1 MTEVRYPL
9 ESRASF
15 SCDDPSISAVWQLCR
30 RGLENCMH
38 ETYMDCPY
46 FEQQMY
52 PGDTRVVML
61 IVNALSGDPRMNR
74 YAAGLFDYGRRD
86 DGLVPMN
93 FPCRTDQSSSS
104 YSLCWTMMLNDYVR
118 WQGTDAWLK
127 ARLPGMRHTLHAMC
141 SFLDQ
146 DGLFV
151 DAPGWSFQDWSTAWS
166 FFGTAPDGTRG
177 VSAVNNLLLVYA
189 LALASETEEAAGDRA
204 MASYWRAKKDAL
216 AAAVMKTFWC
226 EPRGLIADT
235 AKKDCFSEHAQCLA
249 LLADILPAERETR
262 VLKGLLD
269 APDLAR
275 TSVYFSHYLFD
286 VLMKYGHADR
296 FLKRLDLWREYVKT
310 GLKTPLEAPGL
321 RARSDCHAWGSHPI
335 YHLLTGVAGIKPDSP
350 GFRSVRLAPQ
360 PGGLKRI
367 HASMPTPQGM
377 ISMDL
382 RFTQTDVEG
391 VVVLPE
397 GLPGTF
403 VWNGRTRLLTAGE
416 NRFPLSD

>member
-1 MTEVRYPL
+1 
-9 ESRASF
+9 
-15 SCDDPSISAVWQLCR
+15 
-30 RGLENCMH
+30 
-38 ETYMDCPY
+38 
-46 FEQQMY
+46 
-52 PGDTRVVML
+52 
-61 IVNALSGDPRMNR
+61 
-74 YAAGLFDYGRRD
+74 
-86 DGLVPMN
+86 
-93 FPCRTDQSSSS
+93 
-104 YSLCWTMMLNDYVR
+104 MMLNDYVR

-216 AAAVMKTFWC
+216 AETVMKTFWC

-249 LLADILPAERETR
+249 LLSDILTPARETR

-335 YHLLTGVAGIKPDSP
+335 YHLLTGVAGIKPDSF

-360 PGGLKRI
+360 PGGLKWI

-391 VVVLPE
+391 MVVLPE